1 MLQTIENN
9 LHERKIYIVIVN
21 YYIVTRSLHNT
32 MTTQISDK
40 EKEALL
46 ILFKDFSSYYNANS
60 LSKLLGISRIG
71 TMKLL
76 KKFKKN
82 NILKDRKIGK
92 STVYKLNLEDD
103 YVRNMIS
110 FLLADEAN
118 NFKRWKD
125 EFKGFF
131 KGERIVMLYGST
143 IKNYEKARDID
154 IMIVME
160 KREYKEVAKVIEERQ
175 KFLSKKIHSI
185 ELIPNDLLKNLQE
198 KQKAVID
205 IVKNAI
211 ILYGQ
216 NKYVEIIQNVTS
228 I

>member
-1 MLQTIENN
+1 
-9 LHERKIYIVIVN
+9 
-21 YYIVTRSLHNT
+21 

-60 LSKLLGISRIG
+60 LSKILGISRIG

-76 KKFKKN
+76 KKFKEN

-92 STVYKLNLEDD
+92 SSVYKLNLEDD
-103 YVRNMIS
+103 YVRNLVA

-125 EFKGFF
+125 EFKDLF
-131 KGERIVMLYGST
+131 KGERIVLLYGS
-143 IKNYEKARDID
+143 IMKNYEKAHDID
-154 IMIVME
+154 IMIVIE
-160 KREYKEVAKVIEERQ
+160 KGEYKEVAKVIVKRQ
-175 KFLSKKIHSI
+175 KFLSKKIHLI
-185 ELIPNDLLKNLQE
+185 ELTKEDLLKNLQE
-198 KQKAVID
+198 KQKAMID
-205 IVKNAI
+205 IVKNAA

>member
-1 MLQTIENN
+1 MAAITQK
-9 LHERKIYIVIVN
+9 ER
-21 YYIVTRSLHNT
+21 
-32 MTTQISDK
+32 
-40 EKEALL
+40 EALL

-60 LSKLLGISRIG
+60 LSKSLNISRIG

-76 KKFKKN
+76 KKFN
-82 NILKDRKIGK
+82 NRDILKDRKIGK
-92 STVYKLNLEDD
+92 SIVYKLNLEDD
-103 YVRNMIS
+103 YVRSLIA

-125 EFKGFF
+125 EFKLLF

-143 IKNYEKARDID
+143 IINYEKARDID
-154 IMIVME
+154 IIVVLE
-160 KREYKEVAKVIEERQ
+160 KGDYKEVAKVIAERQ
-175 KFLSKKIHSI
+175 KFLSKKVH
-185 ELIPNDLLKNLQE
+185 LIGLTENDLLKNLQE
-198 KQKAVID
+198 KQKAIID

-216 NKYVEIIQNVTS
+216 NKYAEIIQNVTS